1 MHAHDTILD
10 AIGNT
15 PLVRLNKV
23 VPPGAATVYAKC
35 EFMNPAGSIKDRMA
49 WHIIRRAEQEGLL
62 KPGGTIVENTS
73 GNTGAGAA
81 MAAAALGY
89 RAVFTMPDKMSQEKI
104 DALRAFGAEVIIT
117 PTDVPGDS
125 PEHYVNRAKA
135 VARETPNAFYMDQYH
150 NQWNIE
156 AHEQS
161 TGPELYEQTD
171 SGKVDAIVVGTGT
184 GGTISGIGRY
194 FKRMQKDSA
203 HKTLIVGVDPLGSV
217 HYSIFNTGE
226 PSTPYVYK
234 VEGLGEDIVCQAF
247 DPSVVDEMHQVSDYE
262 CFNMARRLIR
272 EEGLYCGGSSGGMAH
287 VAIEVAKRLGEG
299 KTVIA
304 ICPDSAG
311 RYITKYLRDDW
322 MKMHGFLEKPR
333 GLGVIGDLITTR
345 QNGSA
350 TVITVNEDK
359 PLREVIDLMRRH
371 GISQVPVTD
380 DDGRPLGMVHEIDIL
395 RGLQKD
401 EIKADSP
408 VKVIET
414 QIGGI
419 LSPSARVEELYGI
432 FGAEQAAIVVSE
444 GRIIAVLS
452 EIDLIEHLA
461 KAGGSHGAMSG
472 LQAAGV

>member
-1 MHAHDTILD
+1 MHAYDSILD

-49 WHIIRRAEQEGLL
+49 WHIIRRAEEEGLL

-104 DALRAFGAEVIIT
+104 DALRAFGSEVIIT

-135 VARETPNAFYMDQYH
+135 VAAETPNAFYMDQYH

-161 TGPELYEQTD
+161 TGPELFEQTD
-171 SGKVDAIVVGTGT
+171 GGKVDAIVVGTGT

-194 FKRMQKDSA
+194 FKRMQKDSD
-203 HKTLIVGVDPLGSV
+203 HTTLIVGVDPLGSV

-262 CFNMARRLIR
+262 CFSMARRLIR
-272 EEGLYCGGSSGGMAH
+272 EEGLYCGGSSGGMAY

-299 KTVIA
+299 KSVIA

-333 GLGVIGDLITTR
+333 GLGVVGDLI
-345 QNGSA
+345 QNEA
-350 TVITVNEDK
+350 AVVTVHEDK
-359 PLREVIDLMRRH
+359 PLRDVIDLMRRH

-380 DDGRPLGMVHEIDIL
+380 DQGKPLGMVHEIDIL

-401 EIKADSP
+401 AVTTDSP
-408 VKVIET
+408 VRDIET

-419 LSPSARVEELYGI
+419 LSPSARVEELYGV
-432 FGAEQAAIVVSE
+432 FGEQQAAIVVNE
-444 GRIIAVLS
+444 GRIIGVLS

-461 KAGGSHGAMSG
+461 RVGGAGSNGVASG
-472 LQAAGV
+472 MQQAGV